1 MIRKT
6 PKFLIVFLFCFA
18 HYLIAQTE
26 DYRIEKLDANINSD
40 RYDEISPVISL
51 DGKTLYFT
59 RVGSDDFNQTLW
71 QNGEDVS
78 ERMRYRDIIYN
89 MRLIYSQIAGYAIN
103 DPVHSDFNQDIWV
116 AESVDKPFDRI
127 VHPGKPLN
135 TALPN
140 SICSLT
146 PDANAFVVINQFS
159 REGGMNK
166 GFSIVHHNAD
176 NSWSDPEPM
185 NIDGYDVVSS
195 AISLTMSTD
204 SRVLIMSLPRNDS
217 YGDNDLYISF
227 KIGEN
232 HWSAPKNM
240 GSTINTPYREVTPH
254 LSADSKDLYFASNRP
269 HGFGG
274 LDLYF
279 VSRLDDTWMNWS
291 QPRVFVSPINT
302 PGDESQPY
310 FNPVTGYLY
319 FSSRRGG
326 TSDIYRAK
334 IAPEISGDVTISGKV
349 VNAQTG
355 KSIDSRIMYGDS
367 ASAYYDNYVD
377 TRDGQFSVKIVR
389 GKTVKMTTQRP
400 GYINREIKLKYAQN
414 QSYTTPPEV
423 VLELDSIA
431 VGVNLVLNPIYFI
444 QSKPFIVKDS
454 YQELDRLADVLK
466 QFPEICVL
474 IEGHTDNQGKLDE
487 LQKLSEDRANEVK
500 KFLIRNKIN
509 PKRIETIGYGA
520 TKPVNDNTTPKE
532 REQNR
537 RVEVRVSKIKY
548 GL

>member
-1 MIRKT
+1 MKRKT
-6 PKFLIVFLFCFA
+6 HSLLIVFLLCIA
-18 HYLIAQTE
+18 QLVVAQTE
-26 DYRIEKLDANINSD
+26 DYRIEKLESNINTN

-71 QNGEDVS
+71 QDGEDIS

-89 MRLIYSQIAGYAIN
+89 MRLIYSEIAGYAIN

-116 AESVDKPFDRI
+116 AESLEKTFDRI

-159 REGGMNK
+159 REGGMNR
-166 GFSIVHHNAD
+166 GFSIVRHNPD
-176 NSWSDPEPM
+176 NSWSDPIPM
-185 NIDGYDVVSS
+185 QIDNYDVISS

-204 SRVLIMSLPRNDS
+204 GRVLIMSLPHGDS

-227 KIGEN
+227 QVGDN

-240 GSTINTPYREVTPH
+240 GKVINTAYREVTPH
-254 LSADSKDLYFASNRP
+254 LSADGKDLYFASNRP
-269 HGFGG
+269 NGIGG
-274 LDLYF
+274 LDLYWS
-279 VSRLDDTWMNWS
+279 SRSDDTWLNWS
-291 QPRVFVSPINT
+291 KPRIFVYPINT
-302 PGDESQPY
+302 AGDESQPY

-319 FSSRRGG
+319 FSSRRAG
-326 TSDIYRAK
+326 TSDIYRTK
-334 IAPEISGDVTISGKV
+334 IAPEISGDVTVSGKV

-355 KSIDSRIMYGDS
+355 KPIDTRVMYGDS
-367 ASAYYDNYVD
+367 SSVYYDNYID
-377 TRDGQFSVKIVR
+377 TRDGQFNVKIVR
-389 GKTVKMTTQRP
+389 GKSVKMAAQRP
-400 GYINREIKLKYAQN
+400 GYISREIKLQYQNN
-414 QSYTTPPEV
+414 QSYSKPPEI

-431 VGVNLVLNPIYFI
+431 VGVNLVLNPIFFE
-444 QSKPFIVKDS
+444 QSKPVIVAES
-454 YQELDRLADVLK
+454 YLELDRLADVLK
-466 QFPEICVL
+466 QFPEICVS
-474 IEGHTDNQGKLDE
+474 IEGHTDNQGKPNE
-487 LQKLSEDRANEVK
+487 LQKLSEDRAAEVK
-500 KFLIRNKIN
+500 KFLVRNKIN
-509 PKRIETIGYGA
+509 PKRIETVGFGA
-520 TKPVNDNTTPKE
+520 TKPINANITTQE

-537 RVEVRVSKIKY
+537 RVEVRVAKINY

>member
-1 MIRKT
+1 MIRK
-6 PKFLIVFLFCFA
+6 KNALLLAFLFCFA
-18 HYLIAQTE
+18 RFLDAQTE
-26 DYRIEKLDANINSD
+26 DYRIEKLDADINSD

-59 RVGSDDFNQTLW
+59 RVGSEEFNQTLW
-71 QNGEDVS
+71 QDGEDIS

-89 MRLIYSQIAGYAIN
+89 MRLIYSQIAGHAVN

-116 AESVDKPFDRI
+116 AETVDKPFDRI

-159 REGGMNK
+159 RDGGMNK

-185 NIDGYDVVSS
+185 QIDGYDVVSS

-204 SRVLIMSLPRNDS
+204 SRVLIMSLPRTDS

-227 KIGEN
+227 KIGDN

-240 GSTINTPYREVTPH
+240 GTNINTAYREVTPH
-254 LSADSKDLYFASNRP
+254 LSADGKDLYFASNRP
-269 HGFGG
+269 NGIGG

-279 VSRLDDTWMNWS
+279 VSRIDDTWINWTK
-291 QPRVFVSPINT
+291 PRVFVSPINT

-310 FNPVTGYLY
+310 FNSVTGFLY
-319 FSSRRGG
+319 FSSRRSG

-355 KSIDSRIMYGDS
+355 KPIETRVMYGDS
-367 ASAYYDNYVD
+367 ISDYYENYVD
-377 TRDGQFSVKIVR
+377 TREGQFSVKIVR
-389 GKTVKMTTQRP
+389 GKLVKMTTQHP
-400 GYINREIKLKYAQN
+400 GYINREIKLKYENN
-414 QSYTTPPEV
+414 QSYSTPPEI

-431 VGVNLVLNPIYFI
+431 VGVNLVLNPIYFV
-444 QSKPFIVKDS
+444 QSKPFILKDS
-454 YQELDRLADVLK
+454 YAELDRLADVLK
-466 QFPEICVL
+466 QFPEICVS

-487 LQKLSEDRANEVK
+487 LQKLSEDRAFEVK

-520 TKPVNDNTTPKE
+520 TKPVNANITAKDK
-532 REQNR
+532 EQNR

>member
-18 HYLIAQTE
+18 QYLIAQTE

-116 AESVDKPFDRI
+116 AESIDKPFDRI

-204 SRVLIMSLPRNDS
+204 SRVLIMSLPRSDS

-227 KIGEN
+227 KVGEN

-240 GSTINTPYREVTPH
+240 GSNINTPYREVTPH

-334 IAPEISGDVTISGKV
+334 IAPELSGDVTISGKV